1 MRLVKLGLFGS
12 LLAMSTGAAAEA
24 APSFIQNMSGC
35 FSVRFNFVENGDH
48 DAFYQPVLERA
59 DLSQTDSAWHL
70 RRYLVIEGTEQIHWR
85 EEWRLLDKTSNVWEQ
100 TVYGPFED
108 FRYQCSGAVIDDSWR
123 CDAPGAPKPRRDREQ
138 PYEKLDRENTLKINA
153 RRWIH
158 MQKNEKRMADGSLFA
173 VELGWNQYD
182 RTDAASC
189 QVRAKRP

>member
-1 MRLVKLGLFGS
+1 MRLTKLGLFAGF
-12 LLAMSTGAAAEA
+12 LAFSNGAAADT

-59 DLSQTDSAWHL
+59 DLSQADAVWHL
-70 RRYLVIEGTEQIHWR
+70 RRYFVIDGSEQIHWR
-85 EEWRLLDKTSNVWEQ
+85 EEWRLLDKSNNVWEQ

-108 FRYQCSGAVIDDSWR
+108 FRYQCSGTVTDDSWR

-138 PYEKLDRENTLKINA
+138 PYDKLNRENTLKVNA

-158 MQKNEKRMADGSLFA
+158 MQKNEKLRADGSLFA

-182 RTDAASC
+182 RTDSASC
-189 QVRAKRP
+189 QVRTKRP